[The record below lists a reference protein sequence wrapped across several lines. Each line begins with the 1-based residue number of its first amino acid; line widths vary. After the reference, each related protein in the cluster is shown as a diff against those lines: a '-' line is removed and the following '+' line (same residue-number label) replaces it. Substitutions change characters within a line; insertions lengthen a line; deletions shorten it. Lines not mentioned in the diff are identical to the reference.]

1 MEVGEP
7 CWWGHAMGAPQGNS
21 RRGRRKPGAVGR
33 ALVWVCTN
41 TLPLGQKPV
50 VVETFFG
57 YDEEASLESDG
68 SSISYQTD
76 RTDQT
81 PCTPEDDLEEVGVSH
96 SGSWACLPSGGL
108 GPGACCLDRPPGPAL
123 VAHTFVQ

>member
-1 MEVGEP
+1 MCAESPLCPQHRRAGAAHGTAAARHGCAALRLLTP
-7 CWWGHAMGAPQGNS
+7 C
-21 RRGRRKPGAVGR
+21 
-33 ALVWVCTN
+33 LC
-41 TLPLGQKPV
+41 QKP

-81 PCTPEDDLEEVGVSH
+81 PCTPEDDLEEVFITNM
-96 SGSWACLPSGGL
+96 WY
-108 GPGACCLDRPPGPAL
+108 
-123 VAHTFVQ
+123 FVLKPCY